1 MSHFKERTE
10 KNCLNC
16 NAEVQGK
23 YCHVCG
29 QENVEPFETAWH
41 LVTRFF
47 NDITHFDGKFFSTLK
62 YLIFRPGFV
71 SKEYMIGRRVNYLN
85 PIRMY
90 IFTSAIFFLIFFSI
104 TRYDENSVKTTV
116 NGQDVKQVAKMDS
129 ATFNAFTKEITGG
142 RSMTRDEFATY
153 LDTSRKKGTVHFG
166 SGDFRD
172 KAQYDSLLK
181 AGAIKHNWFQRT
193 FTYKQVELNERYKRD
208 GNKILASFVNTLMH
222 SFPQMLFISLPFFAL
237 ILKLL
242 YTRRKKYYY
251 ASHVIFSVHLYIFV
265 FIFLLFLIGLSQLNH
280 YLNWNWLDWLIGIG
294 GFFIFFYQYKAMR
307 KFYLQGRGKTILKF
321 IILNVLMLFLIVM
334 LVAIFSFFS
343 LLKI

>member
-41 LVTRFF
+41 LVTHFF

-71 SKEYMIGRRVNYLN
+71 SKEYMIGRRANYLN

-90 IFTSAIFFLIFFSI
+90 IFTSAIFFLLFFSI
-104 TRYDENSVKTTV
+104 NCFDENSVDTTV
-116 NGQDVKQVAKMDS
+116 SGHSMKEIEKMDS
-129 ATFNAFTKEITGG
+129 ATFAAFTKKINNGKLL
-142 RSMTRDEFATY
+142 TRDEFTKFV
-153 LDTSRKKGTVHFG
+153 DTSRKKGTVHIAAENY
-166 SGDFRD
+166 RD
-172 KAQYDSLLK
+172 RAQYDSLLK
-181 AGAIKHNWFQRT
+181 TGTVKHGWFKRT
-193 FTYKQVELNERYKRD
+193 LMYKQIELNEKYHRD
-208 GNKILASFVNTLMH
+208 GNKILASFMNTLMH
-222 SFPQMLFISLPFFAL
+222 SFPQMLFISLPLFAL

-242 YTRRKKYYY
+242 YIRRKIFYY

-280 YLNWNWLDWLIGIG
+280 YLNWNWVDWLIGIG

-321 IILNVLMLFLIVM
+321 IILNILMLFLIVM